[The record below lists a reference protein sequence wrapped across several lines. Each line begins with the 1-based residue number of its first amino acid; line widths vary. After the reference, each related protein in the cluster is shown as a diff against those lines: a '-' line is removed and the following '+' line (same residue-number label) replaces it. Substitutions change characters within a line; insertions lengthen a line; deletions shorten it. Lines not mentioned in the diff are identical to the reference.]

1 MKKVKIP
8 GPAMALLWVALGAV
22 PGVLLRW
29 LLANTLIANTLGCFV
44 VGASG
49 LLDSPSPRRMLLVG
63 VGFAG
68 SLTTFSTWVLQL
80 VVHLQN
86 GQWEALLSQILR
98 DGALGLVGILLGA
111 TLHRQRSRLSQRLLK
126 R

>member
-1 MKKVKIP
+1 MRGCPP

-22 PGVLLRW
+22 PGALLRW
-29 LLANTLIANTLGCFV
+29 ALANTLVANTLGCFV

-49 LLDSPSPRRMLLVG
+49 LLDSPSTRRMLLVG

-80 VVHLQN
+80 AAHLQR
-86 GQWEALLSQILR
+86 GHGEALLGQILR
-98 DGALGLVGILLGA
+98 DGAMGVGAMLMGA
-111 TLHRQRSRLSQRLLK
+111 ALHRQADRLSRRRLK